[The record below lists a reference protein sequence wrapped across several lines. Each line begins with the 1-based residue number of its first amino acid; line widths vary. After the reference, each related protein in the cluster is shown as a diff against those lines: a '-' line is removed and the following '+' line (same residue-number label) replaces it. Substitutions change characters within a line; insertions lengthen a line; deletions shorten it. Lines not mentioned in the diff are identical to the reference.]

1 MPLIRHAEG
10 GATAGLLCAALLAGC
25 ASSSKQAGVAIDRP
39 VRTPP
44 AAIASD
50 ATASQAAPAI
60 SDDAKR
66 GKPAA
71 RKISG
76 LRTVNY
82 EEPVDSAPET
92 PIGTADSAVGLFSG
106 HAELALPDLEREVQ
120 RRNPSLKAALAAWG
134 AAAEKCPQAVAL
146 DDPMLQTMLAPGT
159 LASNSST
166 QPSYILGIGQKLPWA
181 GKRGLRGQVAEWNA
195 VAASLDHDEV
205 QLRLTEAARVAFYDY
220 YNVFRQID
228 LNDAN
233 LAAVQSF
240 RETAKSK
247 FEANLVPQQDVLQ
260 ADVELAKLEQRRI
273 EIEQQRV
280 VASARINTLL
290 HREPQL
296 SLPPPPRQL
305 EISAPLLHVD
315 ELRVRAV
322 EQRPDLAAMAA
333 RLHSEQ
339 NALAL
344 TYKEY
349 YPDFEIM
356 GKYDNFWPDVV
367 QRGQIALNM
376 NVPLYRGR
384 RNAAVNEAI
393 HRVNKLQA
401 EYEREVDL
409 IRSEVQTAYAR
420 VEAGRKTI
428 DLYTEKILP
437 AAQSNVE
444 AAGSGYTAGTV
455 DFLRLVQAQRELIEL
470 NEKYQQSVV
479 DYNRSR
485 AELDRVVGT
494 PPASREEQPSAT
506 SENLYY

>member
-25 ASSSKQAGVAIDRP
+25 ASSSKQVGVAIDGPSRAPPP
-39 VRTPP
+39 VVAVAETARQSAPGLSNGAKKGQP
-44 AAIASD
+44 APREFSEI
-50 ATASQAAPAI
+50 
-60 SDDAKR
+60 K
-66 GKPAA
+66 
-71 RKISG
+71 
-76 LRTVNY
+76 TVGFD
-82 EEPVDSAPET
+82 EPVELPQENAEETTATDS
-92 PIGTADSAVGLFSG
+92 DLFSG
-106 HAELALPDLEREVQ
+106 RTELVLPELEREVQ
-120 RRNPSLKAALAAWG
+120 RRNPSLRAALAAWG

-166 QPSYILGIGQKLPWA
+166 QASYIFGIGQKIPWS

-205 QLRLTEAARVAFYDY
+205 QLRLTEAARIAFYDY
-220 YNVFRQID
+220 YNVFRQLD

-233 LAAVQSF
+233 LTALQSF

-260 ADVELAKLEQRRI
+260 ADVELAKLEQRGV
-273 EIEQQRV
+273 EIERQRL

-296 SLPPPPRQL
+296 SLPPPPRRL
-305 EISAPLLHVD
+305 PLSAPLPSVE
-315 ELRVRAV
+315 ELRARAI
-322 EQRPDLAAMAA
+322 EQRPDLAAQAA

-344 TYKEY
+344 TYKDY

-356 GKYDNFWPDVV
+356 GKYDSFWADVV
-367 QRGQIALNM
+367 QRGQIAINM
-376 NVPLYRGR
+376 NLPLYRGR
-384 RNAAVNEAI
+384 RDASVREAI

-401 EYEREVDL
+401 EYEQQVDL
-409 IRSEVQTAYAR
+409 IRNEVHTAYAR
-420 VEAGRKTI
+420 VEAGRKTLE
-428 DLYTEKILP
+428 LYTEKVLP

-470 NEKYQQSVV
+470 NEKYQQAVV
-479 DYNRSR
+479 DYNRNR
-485 AELDRVVGT
+485 AELDRVVGN
-494 PPASREEQPSAT
+494 PRFSAT
-506 SENLYY
+506 D